1 MQKSKT
7 RPISDKIINR
17 QETQQQIIHDSM
29 TKRLVPIIYLLTNQ
43 ETNSENYGKIC
54 KIEFNY
60 YYLFKNMFYSNL
72 QIKMFVYINFLVSLN
87 VCK

>member
-29 TKRLVPIIYLLTNQ
+29 TKRLVPINLPFNQ
-43 ETNSENYGKIC
+43 SRDK
-54 KIEFNY
+54 
-60 YYLFKNMFYSNL
+60 
-72 QIKMFVYINFLVSLN
+72 Q
-87 VCK
+87 